1 MVKNTNEILR
11 SAQAARDEADDATW
25 AATWWGLAAKQ
36 LKRRAD
42 AVEDC
47 KIIITEAKGKF
58 PIVKFTAF
66 DGRQTIYGVQNFY
79 LRNQWKAEKLR
90 DNERSYWYNDAGSS
104 WMQGAFDTEHFQ
116 RLIRVGG
123 ELYTSANAMQREYRG
138 DCKPGS
144 IRYFSKAEKDLVA
157 EFVLPTV
164 RHLDEVCSREG
175 KSGEEYGIK
184 VTKKCPREKEVRVE
198 RALKLRMFKALNL
211 LSADAV

>member
-11 SAQAARDEADDATW
+11 AAQASRDAADDAVW
-25 AATWWGLAAKQ
+25 SATWWGAGARE

-47 KIIITEAKGKF
+47 KILITEAKGKF
-58 PIVKFTAF
+58 PILKFAVH
-66 DGRQTIYGVQNFY
+66 DGKQTIYGVQNYY
-79 LRNQWKAEKLR
+79 LRNQWKAEKLK

-104 WMQGAFDTEHFQ
+104 WMQGAFDTDTFQ
-116 RLIRVGG
+116 RRIRVGG
-123 ELYTSANAMQREYRG
+123 EMWVSADQRQREYRG
-138 DCKPGS
+138 ECKPGS
-144 IRYFSKAEKDLVA
+144 IRYFNKAEKDLVA

-164 RHLDEVCSREG
+164 RHLDEVMSREG
-175 KSGEEYGIK
+175 KRGEEYGLK

-198 RALKLRMFKALNL
+198 RALKLRMFKALQL